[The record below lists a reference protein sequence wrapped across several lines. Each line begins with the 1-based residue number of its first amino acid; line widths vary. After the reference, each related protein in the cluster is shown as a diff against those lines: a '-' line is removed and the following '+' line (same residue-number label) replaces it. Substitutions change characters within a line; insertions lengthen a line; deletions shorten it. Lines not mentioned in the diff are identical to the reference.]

1 MNRPFDLSKFRKSI
15 TKSIPNIGLGFND
28 PTVWCDTGSYSLN
41 YLISGDFRK
50 GIPLGKVSI
59 FAGTSGSAKSLLCS
73 GSIVKHAQQQGIMPI
88 LIDTENALD
97 EKWLTALGVDT
108 SPDKL
113 LRVSLSL
120 TTEVA
125 KFMSEFV
132 DSYKAEYGATKE
144 EDRPRVL
151 FVLDSLGMLLTP
163 LDVEQFND
171 GSLSGRIGGSAKH
184 IKALIKNMV
193 GVLANWNIGM
203 ICTNHTM
210 ESGDMYNPDPIILGG
225 TGQIYAAS
233 IVVSM
238 NKKKLKEDEDGKK
251 TTDVNGIISK
261 VKVVKSRYSK
271 PFEEIELKIPYESG
285 LDPYTGLFDL
295 FEKKGVIQKDGN
307 RYKYTSKLDNTEIK
321 EFRKNWLPEHFEKI
335 MSEWHL
341 NDPLISETGTDTDP
355 DEEHEDD
362 N

>member
-15 TKSIPNIGLGFND
+15 TKSIPNIGMGFND

-41 YLISGDFRK
+41 YLISGDFHR

-73 GSIVKHAQQQGIMPI
+73 GSIVKHAQKQGIMPI

-132 DSYKAEYGATKE
+132 DSYKAEYGAAKE

-163 LDVEQFND
+163 LDVEQFNE

-225 TGQIYAAS
+225 CLVPGVKIIMDDGTFKNIEDVQLGDLVQTMTGSEKVTHLWHYQKPTVKLELSDGS
-233 IVVSM
+233 IVEATNEHRFLV
-238 NKKKLKEDEDGKK
+238 
-251 TTDVNGIISK
+251 T
-261 VKVVKSRYSK
+261 
-271 PFEEIELKIPYESG
+271 
-285 LDPYTGLFDL
+285 
-295 FEKKGVIQKDGN
+295 
-307 RYKYTSKLDNTEIK
+307 NTEGCAWKSVQEI
-321 EFRKNWLPEHFEKI
+321 LPGDQIVI
-335 MSEWHL
+335 M
-341 NDPLISETGTDTDP
+341 G
-355 DEEHEDD
+355 
-362 N
+362 